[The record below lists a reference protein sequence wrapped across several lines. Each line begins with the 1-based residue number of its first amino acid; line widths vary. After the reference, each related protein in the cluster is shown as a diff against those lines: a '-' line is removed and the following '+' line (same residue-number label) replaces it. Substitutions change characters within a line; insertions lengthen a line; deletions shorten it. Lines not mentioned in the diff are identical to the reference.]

1 MPARKK
7 KRPSAKRA
15 PAKRTTKP
23 TRRKPRAG
31 KKDNGNPLTE
41 LRRQAQAVIKQLQ
54 QVGWQRINAI
64 ERQIDGLNRQRQALV
79 NELSSVVRGVG
90 GVAGR
95 GAGGGRRT
103 AAGTRRR
110 SGGRTRVD
118 WDKVYTKLPRGS
130 FQAGDV
136 RRLVP
141 GVAGGTLS
149 QRLTAWVKA
158 KKLRR
163 TGSRRGTRYTRI

>member
-1 MPARKK
+1 MPARKAQ
-7 KRPSAKRA
+7 KRNVKRA
-15 PAKRTTKP
+15 PAKRKTTTK
-23 TRRKPRAG
+23 RRKPRTG
-31 KKDNGNPLTE
+31 TRGDGNPIAE
-41 LRRQAQAVIKQLQ
+41 LRRQAQTVIKKLQ

-64 ERQIDGLNRQRQALV
+64 ERQIEALNRQRQALV

-90 GVAGR
+90 GVGR
-95 GAGGGRRT
+95 GRASGARR
-103 AAGTRRR
+103 AATGTRR
-110 SGGRTRVD
+110 SGTRTRVD
-118 WDKVYTKLPRGS
+118 WDKVYAKLPRGS

-149 QRLTAWVKA
+149 QRLTGWVKA

-163 TGSRRGTRYTRI
+163 TGSRRGTRYTRT

>member
-15 PAKRTTKP
+15 PAKRKSKT

-31 KKDNGNPLTE
+31 AKDNSNPLAE
-41 LRRQAQAVIKQLQ
+41 LRRQAQTVIKQLQ
-54 QVGWQRINAI
+54 TVGWQRINAI
-64 ERQIDGLNRQRQALV
+64 ERQIEGLNRQRQALV

-90 GVAGR
+90 GVAR
-95 GAGGGRRT
+95 GGT
-103 AAGTRRR
+103 TGTRRAAASTGR
-110 SGGRTRVD
+110 RGGRARVD

>member
-1 MPARKK
+1 MPARKT
-7 KRPSAKRA
+7 KRPSAKRT
-15 PAKRTTKP
+15 PTKRKTKA
-23 TRRKPRAG
+23 TSRKPRVGA
-31 KKDNGNPLTE
+31 KDDGNPLAE
-41 LRRQAQAVIKQLQ
+41 LRRQAQTVIKQLQ

-64 ERQIDGLNRQRQALV
+64 ERQIEGLNRQRQSLV
-79 NELSSVVRGVG
+79 NELSSVVRGVS
-90 GVAGR
+90 GVAR
-95 GAGGGRRT
+95 GGSAGARRT

-110 SGGRTRVD
+110 GGSRTRVD

-163 TGSRRGTRYTRI
+163 TGSRRGTRYTRT